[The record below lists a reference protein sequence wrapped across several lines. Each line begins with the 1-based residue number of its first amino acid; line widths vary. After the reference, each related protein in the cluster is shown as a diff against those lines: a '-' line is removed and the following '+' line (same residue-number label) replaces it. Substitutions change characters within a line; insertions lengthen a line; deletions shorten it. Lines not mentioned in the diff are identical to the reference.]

1 MLLLSLLVE
10 FVMSFFAKLFGLN
23 QKSAT
28 QEDVAVKATQELEP
42 SNAVSFL
49 ELIKN
54 RRSIYAIGN
63 NLSQS
68 NDEIEKLIQEAIR
81 HSPSAF
87 NSQSSRAVILFGES
101 HHKFWNMV
109 LDVLKSIIPPEAV
122 SGTKQKIQSFAA
134 GTGTVLFYEDQ
145 NVIKSLQEQF
155 ETYADNFPIWSE
167 HSTAIAQFAVWNVLA
182 EKSIGASLQHY
193 NPIID
198 EKVNAAF
205 NIPSEWKLRAQL
217 VFGSIEGNAGEKAFI
232 DDSSRFKTF
241 G

>member
-1 MLLLSLLVE
+1 
-10 FVMSFFAKLFGLN
+10 MSFFAKLFGLN
-23 QKSAT
+23 QKTTA
-28 QEDVAVKATQELEP
+28 QEDVALKAAQELES
-42 SNAVSFL
+42 SNETSFI

-87 NSQSSRAVILFGES
+87 NSQSSRAVILFGQS
-101 HHKFWNMV
+101 HHKFWNIV
-109 LDVLKSIIPPEAV
+109 LEVLKSIVPAEAV
-122 SGTKQKIQSFAA
+122 SGTEQKIQSFAA
-134 GTGTVLFYEDQ
+134 GAGTVLFYEDQ
-145 NVIKSLQEQF
+145 NVVKGLQEQF
-155 ETYADNFPIWSE
+155 AAYADNFPIWSE
-167 HSTAIAQFAVWNVLA
+167 HSTAIAQFAVWNILT
-182 EKSIGASLQHY
+182 EQGIGASLQHY

-198 EKVNAAF
+198 EKINVLF

-217 VFGSIEGNAGEKAFI
+217 VFGSIEAKAGEKTFI
-232 DDSSRFKTF
+232 DDESRFKTF